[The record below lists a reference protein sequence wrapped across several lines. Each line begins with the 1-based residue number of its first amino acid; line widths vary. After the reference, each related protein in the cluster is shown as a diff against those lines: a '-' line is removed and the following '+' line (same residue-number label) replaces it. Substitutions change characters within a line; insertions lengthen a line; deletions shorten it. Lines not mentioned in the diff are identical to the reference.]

1 MGNLCVSFTVAE
13 PRVVEVTP
21 SQAEVWEVLTV
32 ALGGSQG
39 PHGVV
44 ARGELRENWNLIN
57 ILLEKSGKLQYEGK
71 TKHGKN
77 FS

>member
-13 PRVVEVTP
+13 PCVVEVTP

-44 ARGELRENWNLIN
+44 ARGELREN
-57 ILLEKSGKLQYEGK
+57 
-71 TKHGKN
+71 
-77 FS
+77 